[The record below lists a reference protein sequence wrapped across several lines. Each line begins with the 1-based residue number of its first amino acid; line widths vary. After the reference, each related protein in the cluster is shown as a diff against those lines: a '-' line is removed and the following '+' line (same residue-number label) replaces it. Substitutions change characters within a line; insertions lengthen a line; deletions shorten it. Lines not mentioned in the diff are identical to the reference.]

1 MGGGSASARLPV
13 MPKGSIASSSGA
25 LRWLDKVTPE
35 TTKVIKFNYMDKQTH
50 VNHLLA
56 KVQFKTSK
64 LRALQDTYDDI
75 TNEIEGKLRE
85 QRPAD
90 VKITQLKT
98 QLAGLDAKLD
108 ALMQKRTRMDCLLLR
123 TQNEWVDALGKLED
137 ISSYRGKQLKAM
149 VLGAGF
155 KQHSEML
162 RDALQGKATIV
173 RNDVRDKVLGHRK
186 RLEFPK
192 KELTQ
197 LKTLQSALESAGAVK
212 LDPGAE
218 ARVAELKKRAH
229 GVEQRKTLIQCGI
242 DYHSRGN
249 DCLQLLKDKGHELPD
264 LDVLLE
270 RLLNNT
276 HTANKLTETTRSL
289 LQVRQSPLPD
299 TARLAIGNAQPPL
312 ITALPPHQ
320 CAE

>member
-98 QLAGLDAKLD
+98 QLAGLDANGTISLVVAPHD
-108 ALMQKRTRMDCLLLR
+108 VALLR
-123 TQNEWVDALGKLED
+123 LE
-137 ISSYRGKQLKAM
+137 
-149 VLGAGF
+149 
-155 KQHSEML
+155 
-162 RDALQGKATIV
+162 
-173 RNDVRDKVLGHRK
+173 
-186 RLEFPK
+186 P
-192 KELTQ
+192 
-197 LKTLQSALESAGAVK
+197 
-212 LDPGAE
+212 
-218 ARVAELKKRAH
+218 ARE
-229 GVEQRKTLIQCGI
+229 
-242 DYHSRGN
+242 
-249 DCLQLLKDKGHELPD
+249 
-264 LDVLLE
+264 
-270 RLLNNT
+270 
-276 HTANKLTETTRSL
+276 
-289 LQVRQSPLPD
+289 
-299 TARLAIGNAQPPL
+299 
-312 ITALPPHQ
+312 
-320 CAE
+320 CAPA